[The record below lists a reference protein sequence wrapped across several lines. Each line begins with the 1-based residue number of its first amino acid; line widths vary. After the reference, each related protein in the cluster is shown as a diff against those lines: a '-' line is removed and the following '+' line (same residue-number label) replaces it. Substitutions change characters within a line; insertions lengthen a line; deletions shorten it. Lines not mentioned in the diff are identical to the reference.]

1 MEYSQRNEIKIGDST
16 IGDKNPCYII
26 AEIGINHNGDL
37 EVAKKLIDIAVDS
50 GANAVKFQK
59 RDLESIYQ
67 KQILENPTLDSQG
80 TEILIDVLNE
90 VEFNEEDFCTRLGE
104 SNIVRFPAD
113 YVDEGHVKTLGGK
126 TISVVDFVKNCYR
139 QINFHSMETV
149 IKREENKET
158 FKVNIFDLVYDHY
171 ALSSEPFVEFFGRLK
186 EEFKDEIESIKIH
199 PDITPEGKKSF
210 IERYDAL
217 PQLVV
222 WNDRELFFVLVKT
235 KEEYLEKRDM
245 DFLDEFVVSKKLFKA
260 KIFRVTE
267 KKRLQ
272 NREALEVKG

>member
-1 MEYSQRNEIKIGDST
+1 MFWALFAINIFIWLAAIFYVIRGWDEIKESGKI
-16 IGDKNPCYII
+16 DKKDALLP
-26 AEIGINHNGDL
+26 
-37 EVAKKLIDIAVDS
+37 KIDEA
-50 GANAVKFQK
+50 Q
-59 RDLESIYQ
+59 
-67 KQILENPTLDSQG
+67 
-80 TEILIDVLNE
+80 EILPIEAELPIEEIPYQEINPSK
-90 VEFNEEDFCTRLGE
+90 EFNEEDFCTRLGE